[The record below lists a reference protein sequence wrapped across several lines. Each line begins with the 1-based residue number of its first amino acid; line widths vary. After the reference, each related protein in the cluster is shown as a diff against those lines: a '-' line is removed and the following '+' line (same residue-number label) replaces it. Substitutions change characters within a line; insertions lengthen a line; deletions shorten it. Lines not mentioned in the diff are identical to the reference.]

1 MELTKISESVK
12 EDGKPQELVYSR
24 KANVEQSETVTLLQ
38 MLRSAQNAINELT
51 AWQNQ
56 ITEVWA
62 GLTKAQKA
70 DYQSEYDLSFSC
82 VKK

>member
-1 MELTKISESVK
+1 MELTKISESIK
-12 EDGKPQELVYSR
+12 EEGKPQELVYSR

-56 ITEVWA
+56 ITEVWSN
-62 GLTKAQKA
+62 LTKAQKA
-70 DYQSEYDLSFSC
+70 DYQDEYNKSFAI
-82 VKK
+82 KK